1 MKSTISA
8 RIADQLRSDILAGAF
23 ATDGRI
29 PTERE
34 LASRFDVARNTVRRA
49 IEDLREDGLVVC
61 HVGRGTFVAGNDGL
75 AQLGKNG
82 QTVTSSAA
90 PAAGKEF
97 DFVADISPRDLIEA
111 RLMLEPAVAAAA
123 AANATEADIQQLLRA
138 QAASAETDEMET
150 FERYDA
156 EIHRLLFAMCQ
167 NQLVIRMDKMLSAMR
182 ANADWLAAKRRA
194 YTPALK
200 ARYVAQH
207 ADIIEGIRMRSP
219 KAARE
224 AMTAHLEEVRRALL
238 EI

>member
-1 MKSTISA
+1 MRSTISA
-8 RIADQLRSDILAGAF
+8 RIADQLRSDIQAGTF
-23 ATDGRI
+23 SGDGRI

-34 LASRFDVARNTVRRA
+34 LAARFDVARNTVRRA
-49 IEDLREDGLVVC
+49 IEDLREGGLVVC

-75 AQLGKNG
+75 AQLANGTRPGK
-82 QTVTSSAA
+82 
-90 PAAGKEF
+90 PAAGAAAKEF
-97 DFVADISPRDLIEA
+97 DFVAEISPRDLIEA

-138 QAASAETDEMET
+138 QTASEETDEMET

-167 NQLVIRMDKMLSAMR
+167 NQLVIRMDEMLSAMR
-182 ANADWLAAKRRA
+182 ANAEWLAAKRRA

-238 EI
+238 EL

>member
-1 MKSTISA
+1 MRSTISA
-8 RIADQLRSDILAGAF
+8 RIADQLRSDIRAGAF
-23 ATDGRI
+23 SGDGRI

-34 LASRFDVARNTVRRA
+34 LAARFDVARNTVRRA
-49 IEDLREDGLVVC
+49 IEDLRADGLVVC

-75 AQLGKNG
+75 AQLAPGA
-82 QTVTSSAA
+82 QTGAENENAA
-90 PAAGKEF
+90 PGLAY
-97 DFVADISPRDLIEA
+97 DFVAEISPRDLIEA
-111 RLMLEPAVAAAA
+111 RLMFEPAVAAAA
-123 AANATEADIQQLLRA
+123 AANATDADIQQLLRA
-138 QAASAETDEMET
+138 QAGSEETEEMET

-156 EIHRLLFAMCQ
+156 EIHRLLFAMSQ
-167 NQLVIRMDKMLSAMR
+167 NQLVIKIDEMLSAMR

-200 ARYVAQH
+200 ARYVSQH
-207 ADIIEGIRMRSP
+207 KDIIEGIRMRSP

>member
-1 MKSTISA
+1 MRATISA
-8 RIADQLRSDILAGAF
+8 RIADQLRADIRAGAF
-23 ATDGRI
+23 SRDGRI

-34 LASRFDVARNTVRRA
+34 LAARFDVARNTVRRA

-61 HVGRGTFVAGNDGL
+61 HVGRGTFVAGTDGL
-75 AQLGKNG
+75 TRLSPDANTAAQNVDGPDAKG
-82 QTVTSSAA
+82 Y
-90 PAAGKEF
+90 
-97 DFVADISPRDLIEA
+97 DFVAEISPRDLIEA
-111 RLMLEPAVAAAA
+111 RLMFEPAVAAAA
-123 AANATEADIQQLLRA
+123 AANATDADIKQLMRA
-138 QAASAETDEMET
+138 QAGSEATEEMET

-156 EIHRLLFAMCQ
+156 EIHRLLFAMSQ
-167 NQLVIRMDKMLSAMR
+167 NHLVIKIDEMLSAMR
-182 ANADWLAAKRRA
+182 ANAEWLSAKRRA

-224 AMTAHLEEVRRALL
+224 AMTVHLEEVRRALL